1 MTPLVADDLALAF
14 ELLTRALRLLRTKCV
29 EGVRVN
35 RARVA
40 ALVRGSLIE
49 ATALSPYLGYE
60 VTAELVKEALASGR
74 SFRDV
79 VAARGLVDRA
89 SLGRLLDP
97 HAITG
102 PQRVDVALRRRLQAT
117 PAYRR
122 ARAAM

>member
-1 MTPLVADDLALAF
+1 M
-14 ELLTRALRLLRTKCV
+14 
-29 EGVRVN
+29 N

-89 SLGRLLDP
+89 SLGRLFDP